1 MTWTELFFRIFS
13 RRWWAFALLALA
25 IGARLAAPNN
35 SPAASQFRIWD
46 AALMALIVWC
56 GIILT
61 WRASDERHTR
71 RRVAQDRADWTATS
85 RRLAARMLAFIVP
98 GRDDDGPETDEL
110 KAALA
115 RRHEAVF
122 AAATA
127 LLEHREPSA
136 EPGVAAHT
144 NPVER
149 GDLTGKAL
157 LDRLVA
163 LQRDALV
170 EAERRGW
177 LSAGRFATVEA
188 DLATL
193 ASLPEPARTWTS
205 GFTRLSTVMVTLV
218 ALSLPWA
225 APPRLAG
232 FAIGAL
238 IAAALIAFD
247 ALSE

>member
-1 MTWTELFFRIFS
+1 MTWTELFFRISS
-13 RRWWAFALLALA
+13 RRWWAFAALALA
-25 IGARLAAPNN
+25 IGARLAVRND
-35 SPAASQFRIWD
+35 SVAATLCRVWD
-46 AALMALIVWC
+46 AALMAVVIWAGLL
-56 GIILT
+56 LT
-61 WRASDERHTR
+61 WRASDERQAR
-71 RRVAQDRADWTATS
+71 RRIAQERSDWGATAQ
-85 RRLAARMLAFIVP
+85 RFAARMLAFVVP

-110 KAALA
+110 KAALG
-115 RRHEAVF
+115 RRHTAVV

-127 LLEHREPSA
+127 LLEHREPAS
-136 EPGVAAHT
+136 EPGVAEHT

-149 GDLTGKAL
+149 ADLTGRAL

-188 DLATL
+188 DLA
-193 ASLPEPARTWTS
+193 AIAALPEPARTWTS
-205 GFTRLSTVMVTLV
+205 GFTRLSTVLVTLV
-218 ALSLPWA
+218 ALALPWA

-232 FAIGAL
+232 LAIGAL
-238 IAAALIAFD
+238 IGAALIAFD